1 MRRRGPARRRT
12 ADPAALSP
20 LAPPT
25 PKTVGVRARL
35 GLLPS
40 RTCPQPLPYR
50 PWLTSPG
57 RSSSTPRRR
66 PLPRCLYGVVIASRT
81 DLRPWDDSDGFE
93 PTVDE
98 WRYEDPSE
106 RTEKWAVEDDGQVV
120 GVATLFLSLDD
131 NTDKIWAEVDVHPD
145 HRGRGAGT
153 ALAQVLER
161 RGRELGRP
169 EVLVEVYLP
178 PVATGEHPF
187 ERFAASQGFIAESTD
202 NVRILDLPD
211 RGRPAR
217 PARGE
222 RAGAV
227 GGRIPAR
234 DVYRRS
240 PDALVEGYCRVSNL
254 LNVDAPT
261 GAVDFEAETLTPER
275 YRGYL
280 DLERRQGRQR
290 LTTVAIE
297 EATGEVV
304 AFTDLVLPSGAP
316 TKAWQWGTLVDR
328 AHRGHRLGM
337 AVKVANL
344 RELQSAHPERTT
356 VSTGNDATNSYMVG
370 INVEIGF
377 HVVGGRPDVPQGA
390 HRPLSAGRYGVAM
403 LVAFSVAPA
412 VAADDTGSVS
422 EAVAPAIRVVRESGL
437 PNRTDSM
444 FTTLEGEWD
453 EVMAVVKGA
462 VDAVAAASPRVS
474 LVLKADIRPG
484 FTGELEAKVARI
496 DELLADG

>member
-1 MRRRGPARRRT
+1 M
-12 ADPAALSP
+12 
-20 LAPPT
+20 
-25 PKTVGVRARL
+25 
-35 GLLPS
+35 
-40 RTCPQPLPYR
+40 
-50 PWLTSPG
+50 
-57 RSSSTPRRR
+57 
-66 PLPRCLYGVVIASRT
+66 
-81 DLRPWDDSDGFE
+81 
-93 PTVDE
+93 
-98 WRYEDPSE
+98 
-106 RTEKWAVEDDGQVV
+106 
-120 GVATLFLSLDD
+120 
-131 NTDKIWAEVDVHPD
+131 HPD
-145 HRGRGAGT
+145 HRRRGAGT
-153 ALAQVLER
+153 ALAQLLER
-161 RGRELGRP
+161 RARELGRP

-178 PVATGEHPF
+178 PDATGEHPF
-187 ERFAASQGFIAESTD
+187 ERFAAAQGYAAESTD
-202 NVRILDLPD
+202 NVRILDLPVADD
-211 RGRPAR
+211 RAR

-222 RAGAV
+222 RAGS
-227 GGRIPAR
+227 GGRAR
-234 DVYRRS
+234 TGSRRT
-240 PDALVEGYCRVSNL
+240 PTGCRTSWSRGT
-254 LNVDAPT
+254 AASRTSSTSTRPT

-280 DLERRQGRQR
+280 DLERRQGRRR

-304 AFTDLVLPSGAP
+304 AYTDLVLPSGAP

-344 RELQSAHPERTT
+344 RELQSAHPERET
-356 VSTGNDATNSYMVG
+356 VEHGQRRDELLHGRNQRGAGVPRRR
-370 INVEIGF
+370 
-377 HVVGGRPDVPQGA
+377 GGPDVPQGA
-390 HRPLSAGRYGVAM
+390 HRPLSAGGYGGAM

-422 EAVAPAIRVVRESGL
+422 EAVAAAIRVVRESGL

-484 FTGELEAKVARI
+484 LHRRARGQGGP
-496 DELLADG
+496 DRRPAGRRLSPTP